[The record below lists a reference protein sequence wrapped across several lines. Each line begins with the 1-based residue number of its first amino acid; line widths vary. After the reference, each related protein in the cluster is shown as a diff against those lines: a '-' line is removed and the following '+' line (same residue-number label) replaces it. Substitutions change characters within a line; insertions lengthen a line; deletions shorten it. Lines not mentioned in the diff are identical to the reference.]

1 MTVLC
6 LLIAGVALASCGPG
20 AGERAQEHVKKG
32 TALIAEGRYEAAV
45 AELEKAVE
53 LNKDSIE
60 GYTELGNA
68 YRGLKQYDKAIAAYR
83 AAKKVD
89 RYVTRPHIENAKALV
104 EMGQIE
110 PAIDELNHVIELDSK
125 NLEAMLLLGQV
136 SIMPRPLPEGGTG
149 VPKASLER
157 AELNLESAV
166 QMAPDNLQAHHEL
179 ALVQEK
185 LGRKDRAK
193 EVWAKVR
200 DLAAGRPE
208 QAKLAA
214 EAAAA
219 LERLKR

>member
-1 MTVLC
+1 M
-6 LLIAGVALASCGPG
+6 ALASCGPG
-20 AGERAQEHVKKG
+20 GGERAQEHVKKG
-32 TALIAEGRYEAAV
+32 TALIAEGKYDAAV
-45 AELEKAVE
+45 TELQKAVE

-68 YRGLKQYDKAIAAYR
+68 YRGLKQYDKAVEAYR

-89 RYVTRPHIENAKALV
+89 RYVTRPHLENAKALV

-110 PAIDELNHVIELDSK
+110 AAIDELNHVIELDSK
-125 NLEAMLLLGQV
+125 NLEAMLLLGRV

-157 AELNLESAV
+157 AELNLETAV
-166 QMAPDNLQAHHEL
+166 QLAPDNLQAYHEL
-179 ALVQEK
+179 ALVREK
-185 LGRKDRAK
+185 LGKKDKAK
-193 EVWAKVR
+193 EAWARVR
-200 DLAAGRPE
+200 DLAAGQPG
-208 QAKLAA
+208 QAALAA

>member
-1 MTVLC
+1 LTVLC
-6 LLIAGVALASCGPG
+6 LLVATMALASCGPG

-32 TALIAEGRYEAAV
+32 TALIAEGKYDAAA

-53 LNKDSIE
+53 LDKDSLE
-60 GYTELGNA
+60 GYTALGNA
-68 YRGLKQYDKAIAAYR
+68 YRSLKQYDKAIQAYR
-83 AAKKVD
+83 AAKKID

-136 SIMPRPLPEGGTG
+136 SIMPRPLPGGGTG

-157 AELNLESAV
+157 AELNLETAV

-179 ALVQEK
+179 ALVQER
-185 LGRKDRAK
+185 LGKKSRAT
-193 EVWAKVR
+193 EAWAKVR
-200 DLAAGRPE
+200 DLAAGKPD